1 MEVFPMLFCVTAN
14 YTPKGLQA
22 MAKNPSI
29 SRRDVVEELMTAAGG
44 KLVAFYGTIADG
56 PGGMSIV
63 DIDPSMAPAY
73 ASVIASFDGLQ
84 NVRIQRLFTDD
95 EAMDIRQKS
104 IQLQASFRPPGQ

>member
-1 MEVFPMLFCVTAN
+1 MLFCLTAN
-14 YTPKGLQA
+14 YTPTGLQA

-29 SRRDVVEELMTAAGG
+29 NRRDVVEKLMTAAGG
-44 KLVAFYGTIADG
+44 KLLAFYGTIADG
-56 PGGMSIV
+56 PGAMSIV

-73 ASVIASFDGLQ
+73 AAVVASFEGIR
-84 NVRIQRLFTDD
+84 NVRIQRLFTAD

>member
-1 MEVFPMLFCVTAN
+1 MLFCLTAN
-14 YTPKGLQA
+14 YTPEGLQA
-22 MAKNPSI
+22 MAKNPSA
-29 SRRDVVEELMTAAGG
+29 SRRDVVEQLMKAAGG

-73 ASVIASFDGLQ
+73 ASVVASFAGLQ
-84 NVRIQRLFTDD
+84 NVRLQRLFAED
-95 EAMDIRQKS
+95 ETLDIRQKS